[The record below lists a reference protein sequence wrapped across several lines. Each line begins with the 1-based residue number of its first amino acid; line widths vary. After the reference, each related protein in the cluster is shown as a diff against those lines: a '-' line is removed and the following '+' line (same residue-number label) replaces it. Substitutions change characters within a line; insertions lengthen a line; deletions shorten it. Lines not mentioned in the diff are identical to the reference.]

1 MVLRVL
7 LNRLTTKTTDMTLK
21 ALSTKGVVDALIW
34 RFKMA
39 VVSSDCKSSREDIVN
54 IAKQLCDDYVEDR
67 LIRSGLQLKERKLGN
82 ILGEI
87 MEEDDE
93 ERPARPNRVS
103 VTSWTSRS
111 RSFSNAGSGNLG
123 MPEARKL
130 SRTSS
135 SPSQPGLFASS
146 DARERRAARRFL
158 PIDKKN
164 PADISRVLVSVGE
177 ILETRHAGVY
187 IDVLSQLNINLLSE
201 LTLKR
206 AFNGVAKHIFAEGI
220 SWAKIVSLFAFMGGL
235 AVDCV
240 INGANVYVGKLKS
253 WTVQFIGENL
263 CDWIMLQDG
272 WVMIEKNYVKL
283 SVPIGK
289 ENERIF

>member
-1 MVLRVL
+1 
-7 LNRLTTKTTDMTLK
+7 MTLR
-21 ALSTKGVVDALIW
+21 ALSTKGELIVEALIW
-34 RFKMA
+34 RLKMA
-39 VVSSDCKSSREDIVN
+39 VVSSDCKSSSREDIVK

-82 ILGEI
+82 ILSEI
-87 MEEDDE
+87 LEEDDE

-103 VTSWTSRS
+103 VTSWSRS
-111 RSFSNAGSGNLG
+111 RSFSNAATGNLG

-135 SPSQPGLFASS
+135 NPAKPGLFASS
-146 DARERRAARRFL
+146 DDKERRAGRRFL

-187 IDVLSQLNINLLSE
+187 IDVLSQLNINLVTE

-206 AFNGVAKHIFAEGI
+206 AFNGVAKHIFADGI
-220 SWAKIVSLFAFMGGL
+220 SWAKIVSFFAFTGAL

-253 WTVQFIGENL
+253 WTVKFIRENL

-272 WVMIEKNYVKL
+272 WVMIEN
-283 SVPIGK
+283 
-289 ENERIF
+289 